1 MAKLLT
7 KSLLLLLVGA
17 LLSAPALAQDPTS
30 NIDYLGF
37 AWEDGGILP
46 SAVGD
51 VLCVSAVGVTIDPI
65 FGVPIDGS
73 NEVTI
78 YISGLVSTGEVDMG
92 GFTMIGYNAGHIE
105 VYADSPVDHDWGVF
119 PPNAELN
126 TFLNG
131 TLLFEGDFTDFTL
144 FLTDLEAGSYNGNI
158 DGIGGTIAEACVDC
172 AYTFGG
178 AFGKGAGAQLP
189 DGYHL
194 QIDGTL
200 EVLDSVP
207 TVDQSWGA
215 VKALY

>member
-1 MAKLLT
+1 MNKLVTLVLVFSCAVCAVPVMA
-7 KSLLLLLVGA
+7 
-17 LLSAPALAQDPTS
+17 QPTS
-30 NIDYLGF
+30 NLDYVGF
-37 AWEDGGILP
+37 AWETGGVLP
-46 SAVGD
+46 SNPGD
-51 VLCVSAVGVTIDPI
+51 VLCVSAVGTAIDPI
-65 FGVPIDGS
+65 FGVPIDAN

-78 YISGLVSTGEVDMG
+78 YLSGLVSTGEIDMG
-92 GFTMIGYNAGHIE
+92 SYSVIAYVAGHIE
-105 VYADSPVDHDWGVF
+105 VYADSPLDHDWGVN
-119 PPNAELN
+119 PPNAELS

-131 TLLFEGDFTDFTL
+131 SLLFEGDFTDFTL
-144 FLTDLEAGSYNGNI
+144 FLTDAEAGSYQGNI

-189 DGYHL
+189 VGYDL

-207 TVDQSWGA
+207 NGDTSWGA